1 MTEEEKQKEDD
12 ITETEEE
19 LREVPEEDN
28 DEDDTS
34 ENLEIALAEANDKY
48 LRLYAEFENYKK
60 FAAKN
65 KEGLLKYANENLM
78 TGLLT
83 VIDHLELALQ
93 HSSDSDNR
101 ESLAEGVELTLKE
114 FKNVLEKYDLIE
126 IDAMGKIFD
135 PTVHHAMSQIESN
148 EAEENTV
155 LNVFRKGYML
165 KDRVIRA
172 ALVGV
177 AKKTDTS
184 ENQREVPDEN

>member
-1 MTEEEKQKEDD
+1 MTEEEKQKEVD
-12 ITETEEE
+12 IPESEEE

-28 DEDDTS
+28 DEGTS
-34 ENLEIALAEANDKY
+34 ENLEKALAEANDKY

-60 FAAKN
+60 FATKN
-65 KEGLLKYANENLM
+65 KEDLLKYANENLM

-83 VIDHLELALQ
+83 VLDHLELALQ
-93 HSSDSDNR
+93 HSSDSDNT
-101 ESLAEGVELTLKE
+101 ESLAEGVGLTLKE
-114 FKNVLEKYDLIE
+114 FKNVLEKNDLTE

-135 PTVHHAMSQIESN
+135 PTVHHAMSHIESN

-155 LNVFRKGYML
+155 VNVFRKGYML

-177 AKKTDTS
+177 AKKTDNS
-184 ENQREVPDEN
+184 ENHSEVPDEN

>member
-1 MTEEEKQKEDD
+1 MTEEEKQKEVD
-12 ITETEEE
+12 TSEPEEE
-19 LREVPEEDN
+19 LREVSEESN
-28 DEDDTS
+28 DGGTS
-34 ENLEIALAEANDKY
+34 VELEKALAEANDKY

-65 KEGLLKYANENLM
+65 REELLKYANEDLM

-93 HSSDSDNR
+93 HSSDSDNS

-114 FKNVLEKYDLIE
+114 FKTVLEKNSLTE
-126 IDAMGKIFD
+126 IDAMGKEFD
-135 PTVHHAMSQIESN
+135 PTVHHAMSQIESD
-148 EAEENTV
+148 ESEENTV
-155 LNVFRKGYML
+155 LSVFRKGYML

-177 AKKTDTS
+177 AKKPAHS
-184 ENQREVPDEN
+184 ENHGETQNEN